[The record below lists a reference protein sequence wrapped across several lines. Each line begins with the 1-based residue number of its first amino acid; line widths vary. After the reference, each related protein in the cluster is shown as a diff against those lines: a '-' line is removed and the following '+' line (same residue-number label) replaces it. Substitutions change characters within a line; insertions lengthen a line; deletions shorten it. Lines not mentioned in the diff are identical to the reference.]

1 MKPYAISSTC
11 KSNRANRQPSSPAS
25 HALSLSERWDR
36 RQPRQWLRQAPR
48 HARKRRHNACPTL
61 REPSNASRNGSKGI
75 CNIRLAPPRRKPRSR
90 CVRVRRL
97 AATILV
103 LAARARSIRSATAQM
118 SEEGSNALP
127 RSRVREKRKTD
138 NFGGDHPAMPPGTMP
153 GQMPERH
160 AIPGIKNLVA
170 VASGKGGVGKT
181 TVAVNVALALAKLG
195 YKVGLLDADVY
206 GPNVP
211 IMLGS
216 TAEPTATAQQ
226 RIIPVVAQGV
236 KMISMGLLN
245 PGDKPVIWRGPML
258 HSVITQFL
266 RSVEWGELD
275 YLIIDLPPGTGDV
288 QLTLIQ
294 TVAVTGAVVVTTP
307 SAVALADVRKAI
319 EMFRQVSV
327 EVLGVVENMST
338 FACPHCGK
346 PVDIFGHGEGAKTAI
361 EYGVPVLG
369 EIEIDPRIRLGGD
382 TGMPVTAQGETAPAA
397 QSLYRVARAVSAR
410 LEEVAATAGGPK
422 VQID

>member
-1 MKPYAISSTC
+1 
-11 KSNRANRQPSSPAS
+11 
-25 HALSLSERWDR
+25 
-36 RQPRQWLRQAPR
+36 
-48 HARKRRHNACPTL
+48 
-61 REPSNASRNGSKGI
+61 
-75 CNIRLAPPRRKPRSR
+75 
-90 CVRVRRL
+90 
-97 AATILV
+97 
-103 LAARARSIRSATAQM
+103 
-118 SEEGSNALP
+118 
-127 RSRVREKRKTD
+127 
-138 NFGGDHPAMPPGTMP
+138 MPPGTMP
-153 GQMPERH
+153 GQMPQRQP
-160 AIPGIKNLVA
+160 IPGVKYLVA

-181 TVAVNVALALAKLG
+181 TVAVNLALALSKMG
-195 YKVGLLDADVY
+195 NKVGLLDADVY

-216 TAEPTATAQQ
+216 TAEPMATPQQ
-226 RIIPVVAQGV
+226 RIIPVQAQGL

-275 YLIIDLPPGTGDV
+275 YLLIDLPPGTGDV

-294 TVAVTGAVVVTTP
+294 TVEVTGAVVVTTP

-319 EMFRQVSV
+319 EMFRQVNV
-327 EVLGVVENMST
+327 DVLGVVENMST
-338 FACPHCGK
+338 FACPHCGE

-369 EIEIDPRIRLGGD
+369 EIEIDPRIRVGGD
-382 TGMPVTAQGETAPAA
+382 TGKPVAAQGEGGPAA
-397 QSLYRVARAVSAR
+397 QSLYRLAKAVSAR
-410 LEEVAATAGGPK
+410 LQEVAATSGGPT